1 VLYWA
6 GMDMH
11 TGPLYKSLGFPS
23 VAIHETNAH
32 FDFVEPARTI
42 LVIGPMGSGKTEYA
56 ARLWRDA
63 AVARR
68 KGASIAFLT
77 SGGGTQKE
85 LFEPESGI
93 GTADRRNTFFVRYAL
108 DRARFAEYPE
118 DALAYRGG
126 FERCGKHI
134 ASIGNSFDLEETIRR
149 NPQVGTWI
157 LDEAAFYDERLAY
170 LVKRESEQRGLV
182 FVMPTLLLNFRG
194 EIFNETARLLMET
207 STDIYPLSAYCEHPE
222 CLENAYNTYR
232 YYVVDGVE
240 CPALFFDPLIIV
252 GGDRDRDDPLEP
264 NYCTRCDAHH
274 YLPGK
279 EYTYFTLKPLGERAS
294 VGDSGPLAAELRA
307 MRFDPESSELFRS
320 FRAHYVDGPN
330 PSPDRMNA
338 LRVPC
343 LAERALVYLYAERN
357 LLSAEQARALVDDL
371 DLNREYLDRRLADNK
386 RPLKGA

>member
-1 VLYWA
+1 
-6 GMDMH
+6 MDKH
-11 TGPLYKSLGFPS
+11 VGLFKNLGFPS
-23 VAIHETNAH
+23 VTVHEPDSH
-32 FDFVEPARTI
+32 FDFVSPARSI

-63 AVARR
+63 AVARK
-68 KGASIAFLT
+68 KGPSIAWLT

-93 GTADRRNTFFVRYAL
+93 GTADRRNTFFVRYSL
-108 DRARFAEYPE
+108 DRSRFADYPE

-126 FERCGKHI
+126 YERCGKNI
-134 ASIGNSFDLEETIRR
+134 AMIQSSFDLEELIKLHPRA
-149 NPQVGTWI
+149 GTWI
-157 LDEAAFYDERLAY
+157 IDEAAFYDERLAY

-194 EIFNETARLLMET
+194 EIFNATARLLMET

-222 CLENAYNTYR
+222 CLEHAYNTYR

-252 GGDRDRDDPLEP
+252 GGDQDKNDPYEP

-279 EYTYFTLKPLGERAS
+279 QYTYFTLKPLGQEAS
-294 VGDSGPLAAELRA
+294 IGNLAPLEAELTALCRS
-307 MRFDPESSELFRS
+307 PERSELFKS
-320 FRAHYVDGPN
+320 FRLNYQDGPN
-330 PSPDRMNA
+330 PSREHMNA
-338 LRVPC
+338 LRVPRI
-343 LAERALVYLYAERN
+343 AERAIAYLFAEQN
-357 LLSAEQARALVDDL
+357 LLSAEQTRYLVDRLAL
-371 DLNREYLDRRLADNK
+371 DREYLSRRLADNR
-386 RPLKGA
+386 RPLSL

>member
-1 VLYWA
+1 
-6 GMDMH
+6 MDTH
-11 TGPLYKSLGFPS
+11 TGLFKSLGFPS
-23 VAIHETNAH
+23 VTVHEENTH

-68 KGASIAFLT
+68 KGSSISYLT

-85 LFEPESGI
+85 LFESEAGV
-93 GTADRRNTFFVRYAL
+93 GTADRRNTFFVRYSL
-108 DRARFAEYPE
+108 DRSRFADYPD
-118 DALAYRGG
+118 DALSYRGG
-126 FERCGKHI
+126 YERCGKNI
-134 ASIGNSFDLEETIRR
+134 ATIGNSFDLEETIRK
-149 NPQVGTWI
+149 NPRVGTWI

-207 STDIYPLSAYCEHPE
+207 STDIYPLTAYCEHSD

-232 YYVVDGVE
+232 YYVVDGTE

-252 GGDRDRDDPLEP
+252 GGDREKNDPLEP
-264 NYCTRCDAHH
+264 NYCTRCDSHH

-279 EYTYFTLKPLGERAS
+279 QYTFFTLKPLGEKAS
-294 VGDSGPLAAELRA
+294 LGDIGPLEEELGA
-307 MRFDPESSELFRS
+307 IRFKSESSELFRS
-320 FRAHYVDGPN
+320 FRAQYLDGPR
-330 PSPDRMNA
+330 PSQEHMNA
-338 LRVPC
+338 LKVPRI
-343 LAERALVYLYAERN
+343 AERAIVYLFAEQN
-357 LLSAEQARALVDDL
+357 LLSAEQTRGLAERLSL
-371 DLNREYLDRRLADNK
+371 DREYLSKRLCDNK
-386 RPLKGA
+386 RPLQL